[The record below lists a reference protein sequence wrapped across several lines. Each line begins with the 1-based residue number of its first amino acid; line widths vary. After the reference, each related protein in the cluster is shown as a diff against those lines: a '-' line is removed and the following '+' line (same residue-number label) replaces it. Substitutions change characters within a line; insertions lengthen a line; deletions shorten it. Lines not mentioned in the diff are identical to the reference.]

1 MMRAGP
7 ARACLICWA
16 ALLMSVLPSGVAS
29 AADLGGD
36 CCADLEQRVAELE
49 ATTVRK
55 SGPVSV
61 TISGYTAKQVFS
73 WDDGVESNTYISD
86 IGPTQATHFKIG
98 GQAKIVPG
106 WTAGFLFRIQELRD
120 STMGLSQNDD
130 NDDLGVNTQ
139 MSYWFLA
146 SEDYGKVAIGK
157 QALASKSVAMFTDLS
172 GTQLIANY
180 VLFDGPGFFL
190 RQHGELLRLKW
201 GDIGYCY
208 SQARPWGGDC
218 DGIVMNGVRYD
229 SPVFGGFSWSASFGQ
244 DDDEEV
250 ALRFN
255 REMGGFKIALGA
267 GYSVNTDEV
276 VQSFI
281 SRHKDSGFFQ
291 AGFYVEH
298 LASGLFLHADY
309 GEEDNHGTLIL
320 SGIAEPDSH
329 QWYVKGGI
337 RHKWSSLGATIL
349 YGEYTQYLDQI
360 GPAALNAGVTGS
372 EFTRWGFGA
381 VQEIDSAA
389 MSLWIKY
396 RQHDGELTGGSL
408 DGGLDAFRYVST
420 GGIIYF

>member
-7 ARACLICWA
+7 ARVCLICWA

-157 QALASKSVAMFTDLS
+157 QALASK
-172 GTQLIANY
+172 
-180 VLFDGPGFFL
+180 
-190 RQHGELLRLKW
+190 RQCHGNL
-201 GDIGYCY
+201 
-208 SQARPWGGDC
+208 
-218 DGIVMNGVRYD
+218 D
-229 SPVFGGFSWSASFGQ
+229 SSAVG
-244 DDDEEV
+244 
-250 ALRFN
+250 R
-255 REMGGFKIALGA
+255 R
-267 GYSVNTDEV
+267 
-276 VQSFI
+276 
-281 SRHKDSGFFQ
+281 
-291 AGFYVEH
+291 
-298 LASGLFLHADY
+298 LASSD
-309 GEEDNHGTLIL
+309 ETD
-320 SGIAEPDSH
+320 
-329 QWYVKGGI
+329 V
-337 RHKWSSLGATIL
+337 
-349 YGEYTQYLDQI
+349 
-360 GPAALNAGVTGS
+360 V
-372 EFTRWGFGA
+372 
-381 VQEIDSAA
+381 
-389 MSLWIKY
+389 
-396 RQHDGELTGGSL
+396 
-408 DGGLDAFRYVST
+408 
-420 GGIIYF
+420 